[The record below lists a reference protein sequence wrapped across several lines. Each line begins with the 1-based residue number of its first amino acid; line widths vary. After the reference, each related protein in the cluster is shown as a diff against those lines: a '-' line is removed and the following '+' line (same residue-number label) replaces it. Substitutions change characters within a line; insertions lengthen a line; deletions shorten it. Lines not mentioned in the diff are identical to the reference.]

1 MGANLVHIYLF
12 FFRLIGNTI
21 VLIVLTNSK
30 TVSRRS
36 PFNIYYIYALAIIDL
51 LTSSLVIPD
60 YVFRTDVYNPPS
72 GHHGDVLCKL
82 LIGGLLPFSLLAM
95 SMYLLV
101 AICLERRKAVLHP
114 FSTLTPP
121 PMYQSLLVIFMIFC
135 LSTFNQLPTI
145 YSIYYNKQNLTS
157 GNFCAYKETNE
168 TAHLVFHLFAFVL
181 EWVIPALVFLTSFV
195 QMSRYFTKIN
205 RQLRRSTIVSTEQ
218 LLSGNSLRD
227 PTLKRKE
234 ASISTMRSVII
245 VFLIC
250 VLPNEAVYMVF
261 EFVPFVELQMNSP
274 IFQVTVLL
282 RYSNALI
289 NPILYIHQ
297 RSVSKKLLE
306 SL

>member
-1 MGANLVHIYLF
+1 
-12 FFRLIGNTI
+12 
-21 VLIVLTNSK
+21 
-30 TVSRRS
+30 
-36 PFNIYYIYALAIIDL
+36 
-51 LTSSLVIPD
+51 
-60 YVFRTDVYNPPS
+60 
-72 GHHGDVLCKL
+72 
-82 LIGGLLPFSLLAM
+82 
-95 SMYLLV
+95 
-101 AICLERRKAVLHP
+101 
-114 FSTLTPP
+114 
-121 PMYQSLLVIFMIFC
+121 
-135 LSTFNQLPTI
+135 
-145 YSIYYNKQNLTS
+145 
-157 GNFCAYKETNE
+157 
-168 TAHLVFHLFAFVL
+168 
-181 EWVIPALVFLTSFV
+181 
-195 QMSRYFTKIN
+195 MSRYFTKIN